1 NPSSLNLFP
10 LSRHI
15 NSSQISRRHAR
26 SLSSVPLSLTP
37 ELSISSRTSLTLPP
51 LSCSPSGLFS
61 SRILSLVALSLAGP
75 PAQRMEKKLDG
86 GDSSP

>member
-1 NPSSLNLFP
+1 NTSSFNLFP
-10 LSRHI
+10 LSRHT
-15 NSSQISRRHAR
+15 NSSQISCHAR
-26 SLSSVPLSLTP
+26 SLSPVPLSLTP

-61 SRILSLVALSLAGP
+61 SRILSLLWLSLAGP

-86 GDSSP
+86 GGSSP